1 MSAFS
6 NYLENEILDWVN
18 GGAFPPQPTA
28 TWVQLFNGSPTEAG
42 GGGTALYTRVPV
54 AAGGWT
60 TTTGSTA
67 TITNTTALI
76 ITSSA
81 TSSAYADNFGIFDS
95 SASGNLLF
103 LGPIGTPKTISV
115 GDEVKFNASQLT
127 IRID

>member
-18 GGAFPPQPTA
+18 GGSFPTQPAA

-67 TITNTTALI
+67 TISNTTAI
-76 ITSSA
+76 VITSSA
-81 TSSAYADNFGIFDS
+81 GSSATANNFGIFDS
-95 SASGNLLF
+95 SAAGNLLF
-103 LGPIGTPKTISV
+103 LGELGTAKTISV
-115 GDEVKFNASQLT
+115 GDEVKFNALQLT

>member
-18 GGAFPPQPTA
+18 GGAFPTQPSA

-42 GGGTALYTRVPV
+42 GGGTALYSRIAVN
-54 AAGGWT
+54 AGGWT
-60 TTTGSTA
+60 TTTGATA
-67 TITNTTALI
+67 TITNTAAITISTAA
-76 ITSSA
+76 SSA
-81 TSSAYADNFGIFDS
+81 TSADNFGIFDNS
-95 SASGNLLF
+95 TSGNLLF
-103 LGPIGTPKTISV
+103 YGALGTGKSIAI

>member
-18 GGAFPPQPTA
+18 GGAFPTQPSA

-42 GGGTALYTRVPV
+42 GGGTALYSRIAV

-60 TTTGSTA
+60 TTTGATA
-67 TITNTTALI
+67 TITNTAA
-76 ITSSA
+76 ITITSAASSA
-81 TSSAYADNFGIFDS
+81 TSATDFGIFDYS
-95 SASGNLLF
+95 TSGNLLF
-103 LGPIGTPKTISV
+103 LGSLNASKSIAI
-115 GDEVKFNASQLT
+115 GDEVKFNASSLT

>member
-18 GGAFPPQPTA
+18 GGAFPTQPSA

-42 GGGTALYTRVPV
+42 GGGTALYSRIAV

-60 TTTGSTA
+60 TTTGATA
-67 TITNTTALI
+67 TITNTAAITIATAA
-76 ITSSA
+76 SSA
-81 TSSAYADNFGIFDS
+81 TSADNFGIFDNS
-95 SASGNLLF
+95 TSGNLLF
-103 LGPIGTPKTISV
+103 YGALSTGKSIAI
-115 GDEVKFNASQLT
+115 GDEVKFNASSLT

>member
-18 GGAFPPQPTA
+18 GGAFPTQPSA

-42 GGGTALYTRVPV
+42 GGGTALYSRIAV

-60 TTTGSTA
+60 TTTGATA
-67 TITNTTALI
+67 TITNTAA
-76 ITSSA
+76 ITITPSASSA
-81 TSSAYADNFGIFDS
+81 TSATDFGIFDNS
-95 SASGNLLF
+95 TGGNLLF
-103 LGPIGTPKTISV
+103 LGPLNAGKSIAI
-115 GDEVKFNASQLT
+115 GDEVKFNASSLT

>member
-18 GGAFPPQPTA
+18 GGAFPSQPSA

-42 GGGTALYTRVPV
+42 GGGTALYTRAAV

-81 TSSAYADNFGIFDS
+81 GSSAVADNFGIFDS
-95 SASGNLLF
+95 SAGGNLLF
-103 LGPIGTPKTISV
+103 LGAIGTPKTISV
-115 GDEVKFNASQLT
+115 GDEIKFNASQLT

>member
-18 GGAFPPQPTA
+18 GGAFPTQPSA

-42 GGGTALYTRVPV
+42 GGGTALYSRIAV

-60 TTTGSTA
+60 TTTGATA
-67 TITNTTALI
+67 TISNTAAIT
-76 ITSSA
+76 ITSAAA
-81 TSSAYADNFGIFDS
+81 TSASADNFGIFDNS
-95 SASGNLLF
+95 TSGNLLF
-103 LGPIGTPKTISV
+103 LGALSTAKTISV
-115 GDEVKFNASQLT
+115 GDEVKFNASSLT

>member
-18 GGAFPPQPTA
+18 GGAFPTQPAA

-42 GGGTALYTRVPV
+42 GGGTALYTRAAV

-81 TSSAYADNFGIFDS
+81 DSSAVADNFGIFDS
-95 SASGNLLF
+95 SAGGNLLF
-103 LGPIGTPKTISV
+103 LGAIGTPKTISV
-115 GDEVKFNASQLT
+115 GDEIKLNASQLT